1 MFSIDGKLFRTLS
14 KIGDLFILNV
24 LWLVGCIP
32 IVTIGVSTASMYH
45 CCIKCVRRDRSQVG
59 KEFWKA
65 YKMNFK
71 QGVLGTLI
79 CAVLIYLVLVLYSFA
94 STLIAAGASSFRDTV
109 FVLGMMVF
117 TIIVAS
123 FCSIFFP
130 VLSRFSMSFA
140 QLLKLTFFMSFRYFI
155 RGAAAGIIT
164 FVLFYAVLG
173 NYMMVLFIPAPVS
186 LLFTFFFEPMLLKH
200 TPREMVEGQDDWYF
214 EGQDKR
220 TEKKKTEGHRQSL
233 IQRLGKKK

>member
-24 LWLVGCIP
+24 LWIIGCLP

-45 CCIKCVRRDRSQVG
+45 CCIKCVRRDRSQTG

-71 QGVLGTLI
+71 QGILGTLL
-79 CAVLIYLVLVLYSFA
+79 CAVLIYLVLVLYNST
-94 STLIAAGASSFRDTV
+94 STLIESGASTFRDTV
-109 FVLGMMVF
+109 FVLGMLVF
-117 TIIVAS
+117 TLLVTS
-123 FCSIFFP
+123 FCTIFFP
-130 VLSRFSMSFA
+130 ALSRFSMKFG
-140 QLLKLTFFMSFRYFI
+140 QLLKLTFFMSLRHFLRSAVA
-155 RGAAAGIIT
+155 GAIV

-173 NYMMVLFIPAPVS
+173 NYMMVLFLPAPLA
-186 LLFTFFFEPMLLKH
+186 LLFTFFFEPVLLKYI
-200 TPREMVEGQDDWYF
+200 PRDMVQGQDDWYF
-214 EGQDKR
+214 EGQDKQE
-220 TEKKKTEGHRQSL
+220 EKRKKEGQRQSL